1 MVHLSVHV
9 EGLLGFQR
17 PRKKQSSSTTTLS
30 TVYEEEE
37 EDGGGGGGG
46 LGRRARDLQ
55 GYIVLWL
62 MARAMMVNGFTT
74 VRTQPAFFSLTKNET
89 KRRRK
94 KCFLQIFFFYTKGK
108 VSICLYFL

>member
-37 EDGGGGGGG
+37 EDGGGGGEVWGDV
-46 LGRRARDLQ
+46 RAIYKD
-55 GYIVLWL
+55 I
-62 MARAMMVNGFTT
+62 
-74 VRTQPAFFSLTKNET
+74 S
-89 KRRRK
+89 
-94 KCFLQIFFFYTKGK
+94 FYG
-108 VSICLYFL
+108 